1 MKKLVVL
8 LLLCLCTAA
17 VSAGSFEGKTRH
29 RPIKRMSRAEVHR
42 AEKGIP
48 MYTRYNGKVYKN
60 SRNGEDD
67 KTKGGKLP
75 QNVREVNTMATKK
88 NDAQAIKSCV
98 TDPGLASGE
107 AVDPAKASNGGC
119 HRPAPRRT

>member
-42 AEKGIP
+42 AEKGIL

-60 SRNGEDD
+60 SRMVRM
-67 KTKGGKLP
+67 TK
-75 QNVREVNTMATKK
+75 QREENSRKMF
-88 NDAQAIKSCV
+88 
-98 TDPGLASGE
+98 G
-107 AVDPAKASNGGC
+107 
-119 HRPAPRRT
+119 R